1 MEGVSTIKMGKKYNK
16 YDLSGEFGIGYT
28 SKGEEFY
35 FDLED
40 YDKIKDYCW
49 SISSI
54 GYVVSREYI
63 TGKKICMHKILVD
76 YKIVDHKNRIRH
88 DNRKDNLRNVTLLE
102 NSRNRGLQSN
112 NTHSVTGVYYRKE
125 RNSWYAQIT
134 IDGKTKTLIYTHDKN
149 EAIRARLQ
157 AEADYFGD
165 FAPQKHLFDEYE
177 IKYKGVN
184 VYGMDINEC
193 TRKI

>member
-1 MEGVSTIKMGKKYNK
+1 MSKKYNN

-49 SISSI
+49 SVDVN
-54 GYVVSREYI
+54 GYMAAREHI
-63 TGKKICMHKILVD
+63 TGKNVHMHKILVN
-76 YKIVDHKNRIRH
+76 YEIVNHKNRIRK
-88 DNRKDNLRNVTLLE
+88 DNRKDNLRNATILE

-112 NTHSVTGVYYRKE
+112 NTHNVTGVYYRKE

-134 IDGKTKTLIYTHDKN
+134 INGKTKTLIYTHDKN

-165 FAPQKHLFDEYE
+165 FAPQQHLFEEYG
-177 IKYKGVN
+177 ITYKGVN
-184 VYGMDINEC
+184 FYGMDFNERTC
-193 TRKI
+193 SV